1 LQDHLGVPTTL
12 LNTTIFP
19 ESAGTL
25 PLSNLIKNVT
35 ASALAKA
42 PSPGSDKKRYA
53 DRALPGK
60 AGIAD
65 GRKRITPGDATSG
78 LSEM

>member
-42 PSPGSDKKRYA
+42 PAPAPIKSDVPIARY
-53 DRALPGK
+53 REKQALRMAENG
-60 AGIAD
+60 
-65 GRKRITPGDATSG
+65 
-78 LSEM
+78 